1 MLIYVDTPSHIYIGF
16 PNFRYAVN
24 IIHSGRDNLNSNTS
38 WKICIFVYPKYILF
52 LFNKLLTY
60 SWVGQ
65 VYNIEQAIMWR
76 THILLSI
83 KVKQDKTKNKYP
95 KIFCFLFLPYFLCL
109 NNTLFYSILYPNDLS
124 KKRAR
129 KIWIQYMYFNEQS
142 FRYVWLLNM

>member
-1 MLIYVDTPSHIYIGF
+1 M
-16 PNFRYAVN
+16 N
-24 IIHSGRDNLNSNTS
+24 IINSGSDTLNENESCKNMF
-38 WKICIFVYPKYILF
+38 FVYPKYVLF

-95 KIFCFLFLPYFLCL
+95 KIFCFLFMPYFLCS
-109 NNTLFYSILYPNDLS
+109 NNTLFYSILYSNDLS
-124 KKRAR
+124 KKGHGKYGFSTCTLINRALD
-129 KIWIQYMYFNEQS
+129 MS
-142 FRYVWLLNM
+142 DC